1 MPIDKKPAKLAAGC
15 WNVVPS
21 AGTMNPLLSSQ
32 ECACCRGSGVQVSAV
47 LRFLIRNSCPG
58 GWMLQE
64 ERGTILQCVGLG
76 MGVCL
81 SSCVLE
87 LLTGDVT
94 DVAKSCCA
102 NLQVTVGMRMGV
114 CLSTYWWMVLEPS

>member
-1 MPIDKKPAKLAAGC
+1 M
-15 WNVVPS
+15 
-21 AGTMNPLLSSQ
+21 
-32 ECACCRGSGVQVSAV
+32 
-47 LRFLIRNSCPG
+47 FLIRNSCPG
-58 GWMLQE
+58 CWMIQE
-64 ERGTILQCVGLG
+64 ERGTLLQCVGRT

-94 DVAKSCCA
+94 DVTKSCCA
-102 NLQVTVGMRMGV
+102 NLQVTVGMRTGV